1 MMKKSLAFCVRAVA
15 PILAAES
22 GAMNDAER
30 AFLVEQLEKSKK
42 DFLAS
47 IEGVTAAQWK
57 FKPAPDVWSVAEC
70 SEHIVLAEGYISG
83 GSQML
88 LKSPVVERPA
98 TSTAE
103 HDREIV
109 ELVGDRSHK
118 AKAPEPIA
126 PNGTKFATPSDAA
139 AAFIAARDKNL
150 EYARTTTDELRV
162 HVTKGPVGD
171 MDAYQLLLLM
181 ASHTGRHTAQI
192 REVQANPDYPKTTAQ
207 LQAR

>member
-1 MMKKSLAFCVRAVA
+1 MRKTLALCILAAA
-15 PILAAES
+15 PILAAEN

-30 AFLVEQLEKSKK
+30 AFLIEQLEKSKK

-47 IEGVTAAQWK
+47 IEGLTAAQWK

-70 SEHIVLAEGYISG
+70 SEHIVLAEGFIFG
-83 GSQML
+83 GAQKVL
-88 LKSPVVERPA
+88 QSPMVDRPA
-98 TSTAE
+98 TSTE
-103 HDREIV
+103 EQDHKIV
-109 ELVGDRSHK
+109 AMVGDRSHK

-126 PNGTKFATPSDAA
+126 PSGAKFATPSDAA
-139 AAFIAARDKNL
+139 AAFIAARDKNI
-150 EYARTTTDELRV
+150 EYARTTTDALRV

-181 ASHTGRHTAQI
+181 ASHTGRHTEQI